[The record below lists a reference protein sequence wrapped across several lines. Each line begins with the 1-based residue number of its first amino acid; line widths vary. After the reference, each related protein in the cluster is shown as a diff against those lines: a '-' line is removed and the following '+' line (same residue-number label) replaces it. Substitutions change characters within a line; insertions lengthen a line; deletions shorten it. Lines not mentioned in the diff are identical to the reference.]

1 MYQFHK
7 SDRFPYL
14 MQRLPIKNSSTSV
27 FYGIVMVLG
36 SLGNK
41 DTVKIIVYTNMA
53 DKAYALICLPL
64 NT

>member
-1 MYQFHK
+1 
-7 SDRFPYL
+7 

-27 FYGIVMVLG
+27 FYGIVRVLG